1 MTKARLI
8 KKQDVADRRVAKQP
22 AQARKPVMKKK
33 VDAMVEWIENQK
45 NQRQDP
51 RKAFAALFAQP
62 QPLKS

>member
-8 KKQDVADRRVAKQP
+8 KKQDVEEQ
-22 AQARKPVMKKK
+22 QIARHPRQVKRPVVKKK
-33 VDAMVEWIENQK
+33 VDAMVEWIENQR

-62 QPLKS
+62 QPQ